1 MPHRSESRYNP
12 ESRYRS
18 APLDDTSIAAAAAQD
33 LTYALVDT
41 TDRPAF
47 EAWLQSHLRGFH
59 SPDYSRAF
67 MDANVAGYA
76 YRRTTGVWDGDEPEP
91 VATVNSW
98 PAELTV
104 PGERI
109 VTAWAISAVTVAP
122 THRRKGIATALVEGE
137 LRTAAAQGI
146 PLAILTVSES
156 SIYGRWGF
164 APGTFATTMRIDT
177 RRARWTGPSPT
188 GRVRFVGREEAR
200 EIVATL
206 HDTARRA
213 TPGQIDVWPLNWDQ
227 LLGFAGDDPDVAK
240 NVRAVR
246 YLDDAGVTRGL
257 AVYRVSGGEA
267 DFTTHTLAVEH
278 LVTETDDAYSALW
291 RFLLEVD
298 LVGTVTAE
306 LRGPDE
312 PLLWQVSD
320 RRGVVQKPA
329 DHLWLRILD
338 VGAALQARRW
348 TGPARIALTVT
359 DDLGYASGA
368 YLLDIGA
375 DGLGSVTAL
384 DEVPQD
390 VASLALPVTSL
401 SALYLGGVSA
411 EALASAGLITELH
424 PGSLAI
430 ADSAFHS
437 AVRPWL
443 DVWF

>member
-1 MPHRSESRYNP
+1 MPYRSESP
-12 ESRYRS
+12 SRS
-18 APLDDTSIAAAAAQD
+18 VPADHASVETAAAQG

-41 TDRPAF
+41 TDRPRF
-47 EAWLQSHLRGFH
+47 EGWLNAHRRGFH
-59 SPDYSRAF
+59 SPDYSRELL
-67 MDANVAGYA
+67 DTDLAGLA

-91 VATVNSW
+91 VATVDSW

-122 THRRKGIATALVEGE
+122 THRRQGIATVLLEGE

-164 APGTFATTMRIDT
+164 APSTFATTLRIDT

-188 GRVRFVGREEAR
+188 GRVRLVGREEAR

-206 HDTARRA
+206 HERARRA
-213 TPGQIDVWPLNWDQ
+213 TPGQIDLWPLRWDQ
-227 LLGFAGDDPDVAK
+227 LLGFAGDDPAVAK

-246 YLDDAGVTRGL
+246 YLDDEGVTRGL

-267 DFTTHTLAVEH
+267 DFTAHTLAVEH

-306 LRGPDE
+306 LRGPHE

-320 RRGVVQKPA
+320 RRGVVQEPA

-338 VGAALQARRW
+338 VGAALSARQW
-348 TGPARIALTVT
+348 TGPARIALSVT
-359 DDLGYASGA
+359 DDLGYASGE

-375 DGLGSVTAL
+375 DGIGSVTAL
-384 DEVPQD
+384 EGEPED
-390 VASLALPVTSL
+390 VASIALPVTSL
-401 SALYLGGVSA
+401 SALYLGGASA
-411 EALASAGLITELH
+411 TALASAGLITELR
-424 PGSLAI
+424 PGSLAVV
-430 ADSAFHS
+430 DSAFHS
-437 AVRPWL
+437 AVHPWL